1 MMDSQMNNDQY
12 LSVEGMQRKHLQ
24 SQQKHLRFVQK
35 YHAWIMSES
44 HDPKLKQLHQSIAD
58 AVGDALEHVGVLIEA
73 LGKSE
78 DRSDAEQGG

>member
-44 HDPKLKQLHQSIAD
+44 RDPKLQQLHQSIAD
-58 AVGDALEHVGVLIEA
+58 AVGDALEHVDVLIEA
-73 LGKSE
+73 LGKSA
-78 DRSDAEQGG
+78 DQSDGEPGE

>member
-1 MMDSQMNNDQY
+1 MDSRMNNDQY
-12 LSVEGMQRKHLQ
+12 LSVDDMQRRHLQ

-44 HDPKLKQLHQSIAD
+44 NDPKLKQLHQSIAD
-58 AVGDALEHVGVLIEA
+58 AVSDALEHLDVLIEV

-78 DRSDAEQGG
+78 DRSDAEPGG